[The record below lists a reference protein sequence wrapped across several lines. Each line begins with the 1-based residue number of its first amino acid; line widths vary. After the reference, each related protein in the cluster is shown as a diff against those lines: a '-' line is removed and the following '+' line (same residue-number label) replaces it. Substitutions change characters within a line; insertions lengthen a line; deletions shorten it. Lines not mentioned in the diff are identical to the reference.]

1 MDGHESADR
10 FGIDTSV
17 AHSARV
23 HNYWLGGKDNFAAD
37 RATGDAVIAAY
48 PGIVK
53 SVRANRA
60 FLARAARFLAA
71 EAGIRQFLDIGT
83 GIPAADNT
91 HEVVLAA
98 APDARVVY
106 VDYDPVVL
114 LHARTLLTSDVSGAI
129 DYIDADLRDP
139 GTILRQAA
147 RTLDFSRP
155 VAIMLIAIMHLIG
168 DADDPY
174 GLVAQLTA
182 AVPPGSYLALSQV
195 ASDIEPEQMAEAAR
209 RYNRSAYEQQR
220 HRTHAEVSRFFDGL
234 ELVAPGV
241 VAVQNWRPGSE
252 IEASAKSAMWGGV
265 GRKRLAPVVGP
276 AGGDL
281 EREEV
286 SGSEQPQDVPVRR
299 PDPAPGLV
307 VVHVRRVQPQNAS
320 PGSQLAATGRLDVL
334 HPVSILRAVRER
346 DDVAVLG
353 RERVDRRLIGAPRPP
368 AAVHDQPEARHP
380 RRNMPDHAVQADLV
394 PLRHPGG
401 NRHGTSR
408 LTRESPA
415 RKL

>member
-1 MDGHESADR
+1 MDGHGSADR
-10 FGIDTSV
+10 LGIDTSV

-234 ELVAPGV
+234 ELVDPGV
-241 VAVQNWRPGSE
+241 VAVQHWRPGSE

-276 AGGDL
+276 VVGDL
-281 EREEV
+281 E
-286 SGSEQPQDVPVRR
+286 
-299 PDPAPGLV
+299 
-307 VVHVRRVQPQNAS
+307 
-320 PGSQLAATGRLDVL
+320 
-334 HPVSILRAVRER
+334 
-346 DDVAVLG
+346 
-353 RERVDRRLIGAPRPP
+353 
-368 AAVHDQPEARHP
+368 
-380 RRNMPDHAVQADLV
+380 
-394 PLRHPGG
+394 
-401 NRHGTSR
+401 
-408 LTRESPA
+408 
-415 RKL
+415 